1 MRSVYIKI
9 ALLFLR
15 MVDANKFRY
24 SEMFKYYIFE
34 LEKYGEGRYDN

>member
-1 MRSVYIKI
+1 MNSICIKI

-24 SEMFKYYIFE
+24 REMFKYYVSE